1 MSSSARAAAPRCR
14 CGLPARNAAAKR
26 TRSVHAG
33 YSVAMRACPRTQTPV
48 IPGTPALSWGLL
60 PGKGVLIMKS
70 LKVLSAA
77 AAVALVLPLATP
89 SFAQGRGGHGGG
101 GGGHF
106 GGGGGAHF
114 GGGGGGAHFGGGGAH
129 FGGGGARMGGGNF
142 GGARIGG
149 GGGNFAAGTAVRPSG
164 GSFVGGTASRPAFSP
179 SYSGTRSVATAGN
192 WQGGSGNWS
201 GRHWHHRHGGGFWPG
216 FAAGAAIGGL
226 GSYAY
231 YGGGYYDDPYYYGDS
246 YYDEPTVAVVPDG
259 GGDSA
264 AYCAQ
269 RYKSYD
275 PASGTYLGYDGQRH
289 PCP

>member
-1 MSSSARAAAPRCR
+1 M
-14 CGLPARNAAAKR
+14 N
-26 TRSVHAG
+26 
-33 YSVAMRACPRTQTPV
+33 
-48 IPGTPALSWGLL
+48 
-60 PGKGVLIMKS
+60 S

-77 AAVALVLPLATP
+77 AAVALMLPLASP
-89 SFAQGRGGHGGG
+89 SFAQGRPAAGGG
-101 GGGHF
+101 GGAHF

-114 GGGGGGAHFGGGGAH
+114 GGGGGP
-129 FGGGGARMGGGNF
+129 RMGGGFAAGPRVAGGGAGFAAGAAMRPSAGVAMRPGAGATF
-142 GGARIGG
+142 GGGRPVAAAGGNWHG
-149 GGGNFAAGTAVRPSG
+149 GGGN
-164 GSFVGGTASRPAFSP
+164 
-179 SYSGTRSVATAGN
+179 
-192 WQGGSGNWS
+192 WSGN
-201 GRHWHHRHGGGFWPG
+201 RWHHRGGGFWPG

-246 YYDEPTVAVVPDG
+246 YYDEPSVAVVPDT
-259 GGDSA
+259 GGDSS

>member
-1 MSSSARAAAPRCR
+1 M
-14 CGLPARNAAAKR
+14 N
-26 TRSVHAG
+26 
-33 YSVAMRACPRTQTPV
+33 
-48 IPGTPALSWGLL
+48 
-60 PGKGVLIMKS
+60 S

-77 AAVALVLPLATP
+77 AAVALVLPLASP
-89 SFAQGRGGHGGG
+89 SFAQSRPAAGGG
-101 GGGHF
+101 GGAHIG

-114 GGGGGGAHFGGGGAH
+114 GGGGGGA
-129 FGGGGARMGGGNF
+129 RMGGGGF
-142 GGARIGG
+142 AAGPRIGG
-149 GGGNFAAGTAVRPSG
+149 GGGSFAGGAAMRPSAGVAPSPGVAMRPSAGATFSGGGRPVAAAG
-164 GSFVGGTASRPAFSP
+164 
-179 SYSGTRSVATAGN
+179 GN
-192 WQGGSGNWS
+192 WQGGGGNW
-201 GRHWHHRHGGGFWPG
+201 GGHRWHHRGGGFWPG

-246 YYDEPTVAVVPDG
+246 YYDEPSVAVVPDT

>member
-1 MSSSARAAAPRCR
+1 M
-14 CGLPARNAAAKR
+14 
-26 TRSVHAG
+26 
-33 YSVAMRACPRTQTPV
+33 
-48 IPGTPALSWGLL
+48 I
-60 PGKGVLIMKS
+60 S

-77 AAVALVLPLATP
+77 AALALVLPLATP

-101 GGGHF
+101 GGAHF

-114 GGGGGGAHFGGGGAH
+114 GGGGGAAF
-129 FGGGGARMGGGNF
+129 R
-142 GGARIGG
+142 G
-149 GGGNFAAGTAVRPSG
+149 GGGNFSAGAMRPSG
-164 GSFVGGTASRPAFSP
+164 GSFAAVARPSGGSFAAGAAARPAMSP
-179 SYSGTRSVATAGN
+179 SFSGTRSVATAGN

-201 GRHWHHRHGGGFWPG
+201 GRHWHHRGGGFWPG

-246 YYDEPTVAVVPDG
+246 YYDEPSVAVVPDG

-269 RYKSYD
+269 RYRSYD
-275 PASGTYLGYDGQRH
+275 PASGTYLGYDGERH

>member
-1 MSSSARAAAPRCR
+1 
-14 CGLPARNAAAKR
+14 
-26 TRSVHAG
+26 
-33 YSVAMRACPRTQTPV
+33 
-48 IPGTPALSWGLL
+48 
-60 PGKGVLIMKS
+60 MKS
-70 LKVLSAA
+70 LKFLSAA

-89 SFAQGRGGHGGG
+89 SFAQNRPSAGGGAHIGG

-114 GGGGGGAHFGGGGAH
+114 GGGGGP
-129 FGGGGARMGGGNF
+129 RMGGGGF
-142 GGARIGG
+142 GGGPRMGG
-149 GGGNFAAGTAVRPSG
+149 GGGNFAAGTAMRPSAG
-164 GSFVGGTASRPAFSP
+164 ATFNRPAAGAAFGGGGRP
-179 SYSGTRSVATAGN
+179 AAVAGN
-192 WQGGSGNWS
+192 NWHGGG
-201 GRHWHHRHGGGFWPG
+201 GHWHGGGYRRGGFWPG

-231 YGGGYYDDPYYYGDS
+231 YGGGGYYNDPYYYGDDS
-246 YYDEPTVAVVPDG
+246 YYDEPSVAVVPDS
-259 GGDSA
+259 GGDSS